1 MAIQSK
7 GAVVTVPAIDIRQ
20 LNKRY
25 RKVEALRGLNLEV
38 AEGSICGFLG
48 PNGAGKTT
56 TLKILMGLIRPSG
69 GYAAIF
75 GQDVRSHGLE
85 ARSRIGYLPQ
95 EPVFPTDQTVR
106 GVVAHVARLYP
117 GHPGGRQLRRRV
129 DELLGRVGMAD
140 KARRRV
146 RGLSGGE
153 RQRLGVAQALVGDPD
168 LVMMDEPSAGLDPQ
182 GRRDMLELIREIG
195 GETTVFYSTHI
206 LDDVER
212 VSDSVVMI
220 SAGQAVAQGPLD
232 SILEAAE
239 ASYTVQLRGE
249 TERTLAMLT
258 AQPWVDSVDADHR
271 GDIEQWSVV
280 VSDEDIAASRLI
292 PMLLKDELCDIVE
305 FHLSDRHLEDA
316 YLEIVGGNSGS

>member
-1 MAIQSK
+1 MTAS
-7 GAVVTVPAIDIRQ
+7 AIDIRQ
-20 LNKRY
+20 LGKRY
-25 RKVEALRGLNLEV
+25 HKVEALRGLNLEV
-38 AEGSICGFLG
+38 TQGSICGFLG

-75 GQDVRSHGLE
+75 GQDVRSHGLA

-95 EPVFPTDQTVR
+95 EPVFPANQTIR

-117 GHPGGRQLRRRV
+117 GHPHGRELRRKV
-129 DELLGRVGMAD
+129 DDLIGRVGLAD
-140 KARRRV
+140 KAGRRV

-232 SILEAAE
+232 SILEASE
-239 ASYTVQLRGE
+239 ASYTVELRGE
-249 TERTLAMLT
+249 TEGTLAMLT
-258 AQPWVDSVDADHR
+258 AQPWVDAVDADRR
-271 GDIEQWSVV
+271 GEVEQWSVR
-280 VSDEDIAASRLI
+280 VSDEEVAASHLV
-292 PMLLKDELCDIVE
+292 PMLLADEHCDIVE

-316 YLEIVGGNSGS
+316 YLEIVGANNGG